1 VGSRFNSIDPC
12 HDPFRLLSMQ
22 GWKIFCIAL
31 VYCGATLVGVAQEAK
46 KGETNLKFGKAQEL
60 EIELVSVPDSVGS
73 GGKAALTVDDN
84 KATQEGRW
92 LRIDVPFSTTN
103 KFTPEVKFKFYLEGY
118 EGVPDKEGGKMTEKF
133 VILSGEALYRDVP
146 AGKKHFAGVF
156 LPPASVLRFAGI
168 KSGGEQDWAKGM
180 MNLKVEAVDAGAPVD
195 GAFDLQSNK
204 EKGPSGRGGK
214 KDLDWNK
221 NSEGQEI
228 AGSLLP
234 IYETPFW
241 PKDYKRYPQPKKP

>member
-1 VGSRFNSIDPC
+1 VGRGFNSIDPC
-12 HDPFRLLSMQ
+12 HDVLRLLAMQ
-22 GWKIFCIAL
+22 SWKIL
-31 VYCGATLVGVAQEAK
+31 VAGVALFGGSLSGQAQEGK
-46 KGETNLKFGKAQEL
+46 KEESNLKFGKVQEL
-60 EIELVSVPDSVGS
+60 EMELVSVPDSVGS
-73 GGKAALTVDDN
+73 NGKPAQAVDDN
-84 KATQEGRW
+84 RATQEGRW

-118 EGVPDKEGGKMTEKF
+118 EGVSDKEGGKMTEKF
-133 VILSGEALYRDVP
+133 VVLSGEALYRDVP

-168 KSGGEQDWAKGM
+168 KSGGEQDWAKGV
-180 MNLKVEAVDAGAPVD
+180 MNLKVEAVEAGAPVD

-214 KDLDWNK
+214 KDPEWNK

>member
-1 VGSRFNSIDPC
+1 MGRRFNSIDPC
-12 HDPFRLLSMQ
+12 HDPFRLLAMHN
-22 GWKIFCIAL
+22 WKIFWVGL
-31 VYCGATLVGVAQEAK
+31 VFCGGTVGGIAQEMK
-46 KGETNLKFGKAQEL
+46 KEDANLKFGKVQEL

-73 GGKAALTVDDN
+73 GGKPAPAVDDN

-92 LRIDVPFSTTN
+92 LRIDVPFSTTK

-133 VILSGEALYRDVP
+133 VVLSGEALYRDIP
-146 AGKKHFAGVF
+146 SGRKHFAVVF
-156 LPPASVLRFAGI
+156 LPPASVLRFAGT
-168 KSGGEQDWAKGM
+168 KSGGEQDWTKGV
-180 MNLKVEAVDAGAPVD
+180 MNLKVEAVEAGAPVE
-195 GAFDLQSNK
+195 GVFDLQFNK

-214 KDLDWNK
+214 KDPDWNK
-221 NSEGQEI
+221 STDGQELT
-228 AGSLLP
+228 GVLLP

>member
-1 VGSRFNSIDPC
+1 
-12 HDPFRLLSMQ
+12 MQ
-22 GWKIFCIAL
+22 GWKIFCVGVVFCAGTI
-31 VYCGATLVGVAQEAK
+31 GGVAQESK
-46 KGETNLKFGKAQEL
+46 KEETSLKFGKAQEL
-60 EIELVSVPDSVGS
+60 EMELVTVPDSVGS
-73 GGKAALTVDDN
+73 GGKVAQVVDDN
-84 KATQEGRW
+84 KATQEGKW

-118 EGVPDKEGGKMTEKF
+118 EGTPDKESGKMTEKF
-133 VILSGEALYRDVP
+133 VVLSGEAHYRDVP

-168 KSGGEQDWAKGM
+168 KPGGEQDWTKGG
-180 MNLKVEAVDAGAPVD
+180 MNLKVEAVEGGVSVE
-195 GAFDLQSNK
+195 GAFDLQSSK

-214 KDLDWNK
+214 KDPEWNK
-221 NSEGQEI
+221 SSEGQELT
-228 AGSLLP
+228 GVLLP